1 MYTAIKGAYENGQ
14 VIFEEAPPTTKKM
27 KVLITFLQEIENPFT
42 QRQPGALNHLGS
54 LQGKSYSIP
63 DDFNDP
69 LYDLMEYM

>member
-27 KVLITFLQEIENPFT
+27 KVLITFLEEIENQLT
-42 QRQPGALNHLGS
+42 QRQPGALNRLGA
-54 LQGKSYSIP
+54 LQGKSYGIP

-69 LYDLMEYM
+69 LYGLMEYM